1 MKGIFSLDS
10 KPMQV
15 LSRFG
20 DILLLNVVYLLTC
33 IPLVTIGAATNALY
47 SVCFKM
53 GTDEEDGL
61 YKRYFHVFAADF
73 KQATI
78 VWLLYFAVGF
88 SSLYYCL
95 WFLSMSGW
103 MHALFIPAI
112 AVFVLVS
119 MTAAMAFPLMSQFRD
134 RTITMLRNAF
144 LLCLGYLPRALLA
157 AILNLLPV
165 GMFFLDPYHFFQAGV
180 LWFTVYF
187 SAAAYLNSRLLRPVF
202 DRIRSNS
209 QTPSGEEI
217 SEV

>member
-1 MKGIFSLDS
+1 
-10 KPMQV
+10 
-15 LSRFG
+15 
-20 DILLLNVVYLLTC
+20 
-33 IPLVTIGAATNALY
+33 
-47 SVCFKM
+47 M

-95 WFLSMSGW
+95 WFLSMSGG

-165 GMFFLDPYHFFQAGV
+165 GMTAAMAFPLMSQFRDRTITMLRNAFLLCLGYLPRALLAAILNLLPVGMFFLDPYHFFQAGV
-180 LWFTVYF
+180 LWFAVYF

-209 QTPSGEEI
+209 QTPSKEEI